1 MSKERATLGVSD
13 SREDADNELRAS
25 TYRLLAT
32 LLAAPPK
39 QELLGALKELDVGAE
54 DAPLAPA
61 WRLLNLAAQRA
72 TLDGLDDEYHALFI
86 GVTRGEL
93 LPYGS
98 WYLTG
103 FLMERPLADLRQDL
117 KELGYARQ
125 AGVKEPEDHAAAL
138 CETMSLLVLDEE
150 VGAGRSKQFFD
161 DHIDPWM
168 SRFFKDLQEAESAEF
183 YTAVGLL
190 GEKFLEVDKQFLG
203 MLPH

>member
-1 MSKERATLGVSD
+1 MSKERATADATDRGHA
-13 SREDADNELRAS
+13 ADNELRAS

-39 QELLGALKELDVGAE
+39 QELLTVLKEMDVGAE

-61 WRLLNLAAQRA
+61 WRMLTLAAQRA

-98 WYLTG
+98 WYVTG
-103 FLMERPLADLRQDL
+103 FLMERPLAELRQDL

-125 AGVKEPEDHAAAL
+125 ADVREPEDHAAAL

-150 VGAGRSKQFFD
+150 VGAGRCKRFFD

-168 SRFFKDLQEAESAEF
+168 GRFFKDLQEAESAEF
-183 YTAVGLL
+183 YSAVGLL